1 MKPKN
6 EKIEVYGVKGL
17 KSSSFRKIFKNQAA
31 LEKWLDRNEGNVE
44 IYGTRTLEEE
54 K

>member
-1 MKPKN
+1 MERGSKPMKPKN

-31 LEKWLDRNEGNVE
+31 LEKWLVSSRFP
-44 IYGTRTLEEE
+44 
-54 K
+54 